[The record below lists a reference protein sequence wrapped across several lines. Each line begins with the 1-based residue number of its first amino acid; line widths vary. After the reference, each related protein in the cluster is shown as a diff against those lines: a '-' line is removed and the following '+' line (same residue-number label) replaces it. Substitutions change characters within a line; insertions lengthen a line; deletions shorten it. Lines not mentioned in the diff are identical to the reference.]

1 MSEVQQTD
9 KHEHDTDRP
18 HAHKIPIGI
27 STCLLGERVRFD
39 SGHKHNSY
47 ITKTLGQYFAF
58 QAFCPEVAIGLGIPR
73 EPIRLVSD
81 KHPDE
86 GGVIRCV
93 GTKNKTLDVTE
104 ALKNIAQE
112 QAHWH
117 KDLCGYILKKDSPSC
132 GMERVKAYV
141 NEHPTRAGTGL
152 YAQVMMQN
160 FPNLPVEEEGRLG
173 DARLRE
179 NFVKRVFAYHRW
191 VQEHKTGL
199 SWNKLY
205 QFHAQHKLILMSHDQ
220 NLARDLGRRLS
231 QAATVENK
239 ELDAF
244 QEEYFSDFMRILKK
258 IATRKNHV
266 NVLQHLQ
273 GYLKKKIAP
282 QDKQE
287 LCDTIDQYAK
297 GLLPLIVPITLLRHY
312 FRVHPDSYVEN
323 SYYLSAHP
331 SELALL
337 NNI

>member
-1 MSEVQQTD
+1 MTATQDIQAD
-9 KHEHDTDRP
+9 NFDGL
-18 HAHKIPIGI
+18 KIPIGI

-47 ITKTLGQYFAF
+47 ITRTLGNFFSF
-58 QAFCPEVAIGLGIPR
+58 QAFCPEVAIGLGVPR

-86 GGVIRCV
+86 GGTIRCV
-93 GTKNKTLDVTE
+93 GTKTPDLDVTQ
-104 ALKNIAQE
+104 ALQNVAQE

-117 KDLCGYILKKDSPSC
+117 KNLCGYIFKKDSPSC
-132 GMERVKAYV
+132 GMERVKTYV
-141 NEHPTRAGTGL
+141 NGHPTRAGIGL
-152 YAQVMMQN
+152 YAEVLIKN
-160 FPNLPVEEEGRLG
+160 FPDLPVEEEGRLG
-173 DARLRE
+173 DSRLRE
-179 NFVKRVFAYHRW
+179 NFIKRVFAYHRW
-191 VQEHKTGL
+191 VTLQQEGL
-199 SWNKLY
+199 TWNKLY

-220 NLARDLGRRLS
+220 NLARDLGRQLS
-231 QAATVENK
+231 KAGAPGDDAA
-239 ELDAF
+239 LDEF
-244 QEEYFSDFMRILKK
+244 QVEYFSAFMKTLKK

-282 QDKQE
+282 EDKQE
-287 LCDTIDQYAK
+287 LCDTIEQYGK

-312 FRVHPDSYVEN
+312 FRVHPDTYVEN